1 MWWRRRKQGGRRG
14 RPKRP
19 EGAGGAGERVLH
31 WPEEP
36 RLTWEGEQ
44 AFQVFDGGMPRDES
58 EKAAYDILCQG
69 RQDEPC

>member
-1 MWWRRRKQGGRRG
+1 M
-14 RPKRP
+14 P
-19 EGAGGAGERVLH
+19 GAAGERVLH